1 MQVIRRGDRRPFYAP
16 ARYVVELRPEEI
28 ELASATAE
36 VASTQRVL
44 HGLGGGGMP
53 FHQRHHPGGHAVQHR
68 SHHGGN
74 RGGRMG
80 GRMPDSGGFCLPD
93 SDVGGGGPHPLMLKM
108 MPAHHSSSPH
118 QLNSPQHPQ
127 IFSTFQTHGR
137 GGAAGVLPLSSK
149 RSSYSPKDYTTATAS
164 TGGGVSNSVEAP

>member
-93 SDVGGGGPHPLMLKM
+93 SDVGGGGPHPRTPVGGVGDVNAAAGSGNADIGQAPFFLQAIHAAFIECALMWEQSFL
-108 MPAHHSSSPH
+108 PSRQEHD
-118 QLNSPQHPQ
+118 
-127 IFSTFQTHGR
+127 IEFQTFR
-137 GGAAGVLPLSSK
+137 AV
-149 RSSYSPKDYTTATAS
+149 
-164 TGGGVSNSVEAP
+164 